1 MNNCYSAVVMAMGA
15 GIANVTIK
23 NNIINRSGFVFST
36 DGVQPGITLQGLS
49 ITGNK
54 IDSSYYFFRT
64 NGTSAVDDCIIS
76 KNIVNS
82 VDIFFVAGR
91 FLNSKIMDNKVL
103 KFNAKKDKSFNM
115 AIFLN
120 EESKNVIIENNNF
133 GKTID
138 SDYIIENRSNYKGS
152 ILER

>member
-1 MNNCYSAVVMAMGA
+1 
-15 GIANVTIK
+15 
-23 NNIINRSGFVFST
+23 
-36 DGVQPGITLQGLS
+36 
-49 ITGNK
+49 
-54 IDSSYYFFRT
+54 
-64 NGTSAVDDCIIS
+64 
-76 KNIVNS
+76 
-82 VDIFFVAGR
+82 
-91 FLNSKIMDNKVL
+91 
-103 KFNAKKDKSFNM
+103 M